1 MKLRLGVIGAGSWAN
16 AAHLPALAARD
27 EVEFVAV
34 SRKGV
39 PALRQVRERYGFA
52 RASEDFQVVVD
63 AGCDIVVVASPAA
76 YHHEHAKAA
85 LASGAH
91 VLCEKP
97 FTIEP
102 DHARELVEVAHAH
115 DRHLLVSFG
124 WNYMP
129 MVRRAKQLVA
139 GGGVGRLEQM
149 SITMSSQTRELL
161 SAKGSYPDASAD
173 SAPEPATWT
182 DPALSGGGYG
192 QAQLA
197 HALGLALHLVPAR
210 VTEAFAWMSPSPDE
224 GVELHDAIALRFD
237 TGAVGTL
244 SGGSAHLGAGDNK
257 HALAIRAIGD
267 EGQLLVDVERECVWL
282 YRTDGTDERLPLAPG
297 AGSYAATGPANAL
310 VDVALGRSEEN
321 RAPGELGVLTVEA
334 LDAAYRSANSGK
346 PEAVR

>member
-1 MKLRLGVIGAGSWAN
+1 MRLRLGVIGAGSWAS

-34 SRKGV
+34 SRKGE
-39 PALRQVRERYGFA
+39 PALRQVQERYGFA
-52 RASEDFQVVVD
+52 QSNEDFRVVVD

-76 YHHEHAKAA
+76 YHYEHAKAA
-85 LASGAH
+85 LSAGAH

-102 DHARELVEVAHAH
+102 DHARDLVEVAR
-115 DRHLLVSFG
+115 RHHRQLLVSFG

-129 MVRRAKQLVA
+129 MVRRARQLVA
-139 GGGVGRLEQM
+139 DSGIGALEQM
-149 SITMSSQTRELL
+149 SIAMSSQTRELL
-161 SAKGSYPDASAD
+161 SARGSYPDASAD

-210 VTEAFAWMSPSPDE
+210 VTEAFAWMSPPPGE

-237 TGAVGTL
+237 TGAIGTL
-244 SGGSAHLGAGDNK
+244 SGGSAHLGAGNNK
-257 HALAIRAIGD
+257 HALAVRAIGA

-282 YRTDGTDERLPLAPG
+282 YRADGTDERLHLEPG
-297 AGSYAATGPANAL
+297 EGGYAFSGPANAL
-310 VDVALGRSEEN
+310 VDVALGRPEEN

-334 LDAAYRSANSGK
+334 LDAAYRSAASGK

>member
-1 MKLRLGVIGAGSWAN
+1 MTLRLGVIGAGSWAN

-34 SRKGV
+34 SRRGET
-39 PALRQVRERYGFA
+39 ALRQVRDRYGFA
-52 RASEDFQVVVD
+52 HASEDYRVVVD

-76 YHHEHAKAA
+76 FHHEHAKAA
-85 LASGAH
+85 LAAGAH

-102 DHARELVEVAHAH
+102 THARELVEVARQH
-115 DRHLLVSFG
+115 DRQLLVSFG

-129 MVRRAKQLVA
+129 IVRRAKELVGA
-139 GGGVGRLEQM
+139 GGIGALEQM
-149 SITMSSQTRELL
+149 AITMSSQTRELL
-161 SAKGSYPDASAD
+161 AARGSYPDASAD
-173 SAPEPATWT
+173 AAPEPATWT
-182 DPALSGGGYG
+182 DPVLSGGGYG

-210 VTEAFAWMSPSPDE
+210 ATEAFAWMSPSPDE

-237 TGAVGTL
+237 GGAVGTL
-244 SGGSAHLGAGDNK
+244 AGGSAHLGAGGNK
-257 HALAIRAIGD
+257 HALAVRAIGD

-282 YRTDGTDERLPLAPG
+282 YRTDGTDTRLDLASGDG
-297 AGSYAATGPANAL
+297 AYAASGPANAL
-310 VDVALGRSEEN
+310 VDVALGRTGEN
-321 RAPGELGVLTVEA
+321 RAPGELGLLTVEA
-334 LDAAYRSANSGK
+334 LDAAYRSAASGK